1 MFAPHPTLKSDDAA
15 SPPVL
20 DHECRLDRAGER
32 TLVEVVVKNETT
44 VDRRVRVD
52 NRLDARVEPPR
63 EGGAPAPG
71 WDEDGWTGVV
81 PADGRLTLGYACAS
95 PPADPAVAVTD
106 EGRPDDET
114 AAATPR
120 DAVRLLGDAAP
131 PVEAVPDAEDP
142 DPDPPA
148 PVAAMTERLDG
159 DAPAS
164 DASAADTEAS
174 DGSSVDPDVR
184 DDSPAVPTRS
194 GDSVTTGDAE
204 TPVRPDSH
212 DGDDSLPDAV
222 ASWLDEVTDRV
233 DDAERVASGDLATV
247 ARVAEARGGAA
258 ATAALAGTL
267 AADERALRALAAR
280 AERLADRAAGVEVPA
295 EALRRLS

>member
-1 MFAPHPTLKSDDAA
+1 M
-15 SPPVL
+15 L

-32 TLVEVVVKNETT
+32 TLVEVVVENETT
-44 VDRRVRVD
+44 VDRRARVA
-52 NRLDARVEPPR
+52 NRLDAPVEPPR

-95 PPADPAVAVTD
+95 PPAEPAVAVTD

-114 AAATPR
+114 TAATPR

-131 PVEAVPDAEDP
+131 PAEAVPDAEDP

-148 PVAAMTERLDG
+148 PVAAMTERLDEDASAAG
-159 DAPAS
+159 DAPAA
-164 DASAADTEAS
+164 DAEAS
-174 DGSSVDPDVR
+174 DGSSTDPGVP
-184 DDSPAVPTRS
+184 DDSPAVPAQS
-194 GDSVTTGDAE
+194 DGGVTTAGAE
-204 TPVRPDSH
+204 TPAQSDGN
-212 DGDDSLPDAV
+212 DGDDPLPAAV
-222 ASWLDEVTDRV
+222 ASWLDEVTGRV

-258 ATAALAGTL
+258 ATAALAGRL
-267 AADERALRALAAR
+267 AADERALRTLAAR

>member
-1 MFAPHPTLKSDDAA
+1 LFASRPTLKGDDAA
-15 SPPVL
+15 SPSVL

-32 TLVEVVVKNETT
+32 TLVEVVVENETT
-44 VDRRVRVD
+44 VDRRVRVA
-52 NRLDARVEPPR
+52 NRLDAPVEPPR

-95 PPADPAVAVTD
+95 PPAEPAVTVTD

-131 PVEAVPDAEDP
+131 PAEAVPDAEDP

-148 PVAAMTERLDG
+148 PVAAMTERLDEDASTAG
-159 DAPAS
+159 DAPAA
-164 DASAADTEAS
+164 DAEAS
-174 DGSSVDPDVR
+174 DGASADPGVP
-184 DDSPAVPTRS
+184 DDSPTVPAQSDGT
-194 GDSVTTGDAE
+194 E
-204 TPVRPDSH
+204 TPARPDGN
-212 DGDDSLPDAV
+212 DGDDPLPAAV
-222 ASWLDEVTDRV
+222 ASWLDGVTGRV

-247 ARVAEARGGAA
+247 ARVAETRGGAA
-258 ATAALAGTL
+258 ATAALAGRL